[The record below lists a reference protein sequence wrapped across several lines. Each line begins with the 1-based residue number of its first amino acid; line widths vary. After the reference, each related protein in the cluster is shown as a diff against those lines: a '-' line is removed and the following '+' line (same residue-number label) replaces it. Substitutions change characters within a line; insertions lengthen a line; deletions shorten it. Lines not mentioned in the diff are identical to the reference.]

1 MCGLA
6 GLFSRDGWTS
16 EQLHDTTSRMTD
28 AIVHR
33 GPDDS
38 GIWIDATAGI
48 ALGFRRL
55 AIVDLSANGHQP
67 MPSASGRY
75 TLIFNGEVYNHD
87 SLRRDLESRGHR
99 FRGH

>member
-6 GLFSRDGWTS
+6 GVFAGGKWSS
-16 EQLHDTTSRMTD
+16 EELHSICSRMTR

-38 GIWIDATAGI
+38 GIWVNAAVGV

-55 AIVDLSANGHQP
+55 AIVDLSARGHQP
-67 MPSASGRY
+67 MPSASGRFI
-75 TLIFNGEVYNHD
+75 LIFNGEV
-87 SLRRDLESRGHR
+87 
-99 FRGH
+99 